1 MIHVPSAIV
10 SAPSALEPT
19 GHRVEPRGQQP
30 EQQRDRDRQRALPAK
45 SGEQK
50 RSVVDIR
57 RAADAFKWRP
67 EVSLRDGLA
76 KTVEFFRTK
85 A

>member
-1 MIHVPSAIV
+1 MISA
-10 SAPSALEPT
+10 
-19 GHRVEPRGQQP
+19 GFDGDGD
-30 EQQRDRDRQRALPAK
+30 RDRDRRRAHARDRA
-45 SGEQK
+45 E
-50 RSVVDIR
+50 REESVVDIR

>member
-1 MIHVPSAIV
+1 V
-10 SAPSALEPT
+10 SKSKSEVRH
-19 GHRVEPRGQQP
+19 G
-30 EQQRDRDRQRALPAK
+30 PAK

-57 RAADAFKWRP
+57 RAAADFGWRP
-67 EVSLRDGLA
+67 EVSLREGLA